1 MSKFNSELC
10 NESMSFQEC
19 ELAILRQAVDE
30 AETSQGKNIANN
42 SEVLRMISILEI
54 FLKRKRCICYGGTA
68 INNILPKHAQF
79 YDRDVEIPDYDFYSP
94 TPLDDAKELADIY
107 VDEGFLEV
115 EAKAGVHHGTY
126 KVYVNF
132 IPIADITLLHPIL
145 FDSIEKDAIK
155 VNGIMYCPANF
166 LRMNMFV
173 ELSRPSGDVSRWEK
187 VLKRLILLSKYYPMK
202 VEKCHEV
209 EFQRKMESYV
219 NDAEKLYFTIRDKFI
234 DEEVVFLGGYATRL
248 FSKYSKKKGEKGDKQ
263 LVKKIPDFDVIYE
276 DPEKLGMIIVEQLHS
291 MGFKKAKTITHDAID
306 EIIPLHVEIRIG
318 KETLAFIYEPVACH
332 SYNKIRIK
340 DSEVRIAT
348 IDTMLNFYL
357 AFYYSNK
364 PYYPRDRILCMAN
377 FLFNM
382 EKNNRLEQKGLLKRF
397 SIDCY
402 GHQPTMEEIRAKK
415 LDKFKELKDKRGT
428 DEYDAWFLKYVYSDG
443 KFQGEKN
450 TNKTKKKKSKKGT
463 RKKKSAKALINLF

>member
-1 MSKFNSELC
+1 
-10 NESMSFQEC
+10 
-19 ELAILRQAVDE
+19 
-30 AETSQGKNIANN
+30 
-42 SEVLRMISILEI
+42 
-54 FLKRKRCICYGGTA
+54 
-68 INNILPKHAQF
+68 
-79 YDRDVEIPDYDFYSP
+79 
-94 TPLDDAKELADIY
+94 
-107 VDEGFLEV
+107 
-115 EAKAGVHHGTY
+115 
-126 KVYVNF
+126 
-132 IPIADITLLHPIL
+132 
-145 FDSIEKDAIK
+145 
-155 VNGIMYCPANF
+155 
-166 LRMNMFV
+166 
-173 ELSRPSGDVSRWEK
+173 
-187 VLKRLILLSKYYPMK
+187 MK

-248 FSKYSKKKGEKGDKQ
+248 FSKYSKKGEKGDKQ

-276 DPEKLGMIIVEQLHS
+276 DPEKLGMIIVEQLQS

-340 DSEVRIAT
+340 DNEVRIAT

-428 DEYDAWFLKYVYSDG
+428 DEYDTWFLKYVYSDG